1 MASRREDRDMA
12 SAEKRRMGR
21 EPRRYRVS
29 KTYKGFMGVGPLT
42 SMRKA
47 GTTVIGSLSMTMPRA
62 MYFEL
67 LWKTGLRIRVEKYMT
82 GEIPHSCWTS

>member
-1 MASRREDRDMA
+1 
-12 SAEKRRMGR
+12 
-21 EPRRYRVS
+21 
-29 KTYKGFMGVGPLT
+29 
-42 SMRKA
+42 
-47 GTTVIGSLSMTMPRA
+47 MTMPRA